1 MIQSIF
7 SAARIQGVAVGQKR
21 HAAQIIAKI
30 RHGLRVVRTKEG
42 EISELTE
49 MHFDRDEFSVH
60 VNVFDPCGNAELF
73 QLVQLAGSNRTQ
85 EICKINR

>member
-21 HAAQIIAKI
+21 HAALFLTEI
-30 RHGLRVVRTKEG
+30 RNGFRVVRTKEG

-49 MHFDRDEFSVH
+49 MHFDRDKFSVH
-60 VNVFDPCGNAELF
+60 VNVFDSCSNAELF
-73 QLVQLAGSNRTQ
+73 QLVQLAGSNRTP
-85 EICKINR
+85 EIGKINR

>member
-21 HAAQIIAKI
+21 HAALFLTEICY
-30 RHGLRVVRTKEG
+30 RFCVVWTKEG
-42 EISELTE
+42 EVSKFTE

-60 VNVFDPCGNAELF
+60 VNIFDSCSNAELL
-73 QLVQLAGSNRTQ
+73 QLVQLAGSNRTP
-85 EICKINR
+85 EIGKINR